1 MTPTNHGP
9 WSLPGITQRL
19 IELHGLS
26 GVEQLS
32 MEAIAQK
39 LSKEFAVQLT
49 KNAVIG
55 RSHRLRL
62 ELRDNVPFVRKKVE
76 RKMTPRRRVDAP
88 IPPLDAIVKVND
100 ETLTLYQLG
109 DGDCHWP
116 LGEMQDLPPFQYC
129 GKEALFGR
137 PYCQSHSR
145 IAYNTP
151 GKVWG

>member
-1 MTPTNHGP
+1 MTPTSFGP

-39 LSKEFAVQLT
+39 LSKEFAVELT

-62 ELRDNVPFVRKKVE
+62 ELRDNVPFTRKKVE
-76 RKMTPRRRVDAP
+76 RKMKPNRRVDAP
-88 IPPLDAIVKVND
+88 IPPLEPTIKSGD
-100 ETLTLYQLG
+100 ETLTIYQLR

-116 LGEMQDLPPFQYC
+116 LGEMQDLPPFQFC
-129 GKEALFGR
+129 GKESLFGR

-145 IAYNTP
+145 IAYNAP

>member
-19 IELHGLS
+19 IELHALT

-39 LSKEFAVQLT
+39 LSKEFDVVLT
-49 KNAVIG
+49 RNAVIG

-62 ELRDNVPFVRKKVE
+62 EMRDNVPFARKKVV
-76 RKMTPRRRVDAP
+76 KMKPNRRVDAP
-88 IPPLDAIVKVND
+88 IPPLEATVKVND
-100 ETLTLYQLG
+100 ETLTIYQLG

-116 LGEMQDLPPFQYC
+116 LGEMQDLPPFQFC

-137 PYCQSHSR
+137 PYCQSHSK
-145 IAYNTP
+145 IAYNAP
-151 GKVWG
+151 RERWA